1 MSYPITKVS
10 HSLCNPHGYWPQNG
24 YFKRSEMCF
33 IGNLKMNNY
42 PMQIMVDNDTAMMV
56 QSFVD
61 SGVSIDFD
69 KLLKLMAENS
79 EAIEDFIQGIETGE
93 PRFMFPVSDSSMKRL
108 IIEETNRYSVS
119 PEQYLKAAIVILHA
133 DNILVTDSKVVH

>member
-1 MSYPITKVS
+1 MRELNFP
-10 HSLCNPHGYWPQNG
+10 L
-24 YFKRSEMCF
+24 
-33 IGNLKMNNY
+33 
-42 PMQIMVDNDTAMMV
+42 QIFVDNDTAMMV

-79 EAIEDFIQGIETGE
+79 EAIEDFIQGVETGE
-93 PRFMFPVSDSSMKRL
+93 PRFMFPVTDSNMKRL

-119 PEQYLKAAIVILHA
+119 PEKYLKAAIAILYA
-133 DNILVTDSKVVH
+133 DNILVTDSMRVH

>member
-1 MSYPITKVS
+1 MRELNFP
-10 HSLCNPHGYWPQNG
+10 L
-24 YFKRSEMCF
+24 
-33 IGNLKMNNY
+33 
-42 PMQIMVDNDTAMMV
+42 QIFVDNDTAMMV

-69 KLLKLMAENS
+69 RLLKLMAENS
-79 EAIEDFIQGIETGE
+79 EAIEDFIQGVETGE
-93 PRFMFPVSDSSMKRL
+93 PRFMFPVTDSNMKRL

-119 PEQYLKAAIVILHA
+119 PERYLKAAIAILYA

>member
-1 MSYPITKVS
+1 
-10 HSLCNPHGYWPQNG
+10 
-24 YFKRSEMCF
+24 
-33 IGNLKMNNY
+33 MNNY
-42 PMQIMVDNDTAMMV
+42 PLQIFVDNDTAMMV

-79 EAIEDFIQGIETGE
+79 EAIEDFIQGVETGE
-93 PRFMFPVSDSSMKRL
+93 PRFMFPVTDSNMKRL

-119 PEQYLKAAIVILHA
+119 PEKYLKAAIAILYA
-133 DNILVTDSKVVH
+133 DNILVTDSMRIH

>member
-1 MSYPITKVS
+1 MRELNFP
-10 HSLCNPHGYWPQNG
+10 L
-24 YFKRSEMCF
+24 
-33 IGNLKMNNY
+33 
-42 PMQIMVDNDTAMMV
+42 QIFVDNDTAMMV

-79 EAIEDFIQGIETGE
+79 EAIEDFIQGVETGE

-108 IIEETNRYSVS
+108 VIEQTNKYSVS
-119 PEQYLKAAIVILHA
+119 PEKYLKAAIAILYA
-133 DNILVTDSKVVH
+133 DNILVTDSMRIH

>member
-1 MSYPITKVS
+1 
-10 HSLCNPHGYWPQNG
+10 
-24 YFKRSEMCF
+24 
-33 IGNLKMNNY
+33 MNNF
-42 PMQIMVDNDTAMMV
+42 PLQIFVDNDTAMMV

-79 EAIEDFIQGIETGE
+79 EAIEDFIQGVETGE
-93 PRFMFPVSDSSMKRL
+93 PRFMFPVTDSNMKRL

-119 PEQYLKAAIVILHA
+119 PERYLKAAIAILYA
-133 DNILVTDSKVVH
+133 DNILVTDSVRIH

>member
-1 MSYPITKVS
+1 
-10 HSLCNPHGYWPQNG
+10 
-24 YFKRSEMCF
+24 
-33 IGNLKMNNY
+33 MNNY
-42 PMQIMVDNDTAMMV
+42 PLQIFIDTDTAMMV
-56 QSFVD
+56 QAFTD

-69 KLLKLMAENS
+69 RLLKLMAENS

-108 IIEETNRYSVS
+108 VIEQTNKYSVS
-119 PEQYLKAAIVILHA
+119 PEKYLKAAIAILYA